1 MPGRPLS
8 AILDVL
14 EKAYGPPP
22 APRADPLELILLEN
36 IGYLVSDEKREAA
49 FDALRRRVGLTPE
62 RILAA
67 RSDVLYE
74 VASMGGMLPEQ
85 RVGKLIDIAE
95 TARKLGD
102 LRALVRGEAGTA
114 RKALRR
120 FPGIGHPGV
129 EKILLFAGAQN
140 VLALESN
147 GLRVLLRLGYGQ
159 EKKSYAATYKSVQA
173 AALPE
178 LRDDGPWL
186 VRAHLLLRRHG
197 QELCTRSRPRCDLCG
212 VRGRCAFAR
221 QTV

>member
-1 MPGRPLS
+1 MPGKVLS
-8 AILDVL
+8 AILDSL

-36 IGYLVSDEKREAA
+36 VGYLVSDEKREAA

-67 RSDVLYE
+67 PTGVLYE
-74 VASMGGMLPEQ
+74 VAAMGGMLPEQ

-102 LRALVRGEAGTA
+102 LRALVRGPAA
-114 RKALRR
+114 PAMKALRR
-120 FPGIGHPGV
+120 FPGIGDPGA

-173 AALPE
+173 AVLPD

-197 QELCTRSRPRCDLCG
+197 QELCTRTRPRCNLCD
-212 VRGRCAFAR
+212 VRGRCAFASR
-221 QTV
+221 AG